1 MSQRTAGDRTPIVVV
16 FNMQNEIVHA
26 DGHIGKRGN
35 AARIAG
41 RGTLAHTAELLTAAR
56 AADVAVYY
64 VGNGYDDLYTGF
76 NSTVPLFAEHKPMG
90 GMRIGTW
97 GTEFHETVAPQQG
110 DTVIWRAGLG
120 SFVNSDIGVKLPPA
134 ATTRAYIAGVST
146 RLVVEAAVFEFTD
159 RGFAVTVVED
169 CCAAA
174 SDAAH
179 DEALTTLALFARVE
193 SSGDAIA
200 QFVALDLKPPWDND

>member
-1 MSQRTAGDRTPIVVV
+1 MSQQSGGDRTPIVVLL
-16 FNMQNEIVHA
+16 NMQNEIVHA

-35 AARIAG
+35 AARIAE
-41 RGTLAHTAELLTAAR
+41 RSTLAHTAELLTAAR
-56 AADVAVYY
+56 AAGVAVYY
-64 VGNGYDDLYTGF
+64 VGNGYDEVYTGF
-76 NSTVPLFAEHKPMG
+76 NGTVPLFAEHKPMG

-97 GTEFHETVAPQQG
+97 GTEFHETVAPKQG

-120 SFVNSDIGVKLPPA
+120 SFANSDIGAKLPPA
-134 ATTRAYIAGVST
+134 ATTRAYVAGVST

-159 RGFAVTVVED
+159 RGFAVAVVED

-179 DEALTTLALFARVE
+179 HEALRTLAMFARVE
-193 SSGDAIA
+193 HSKDVIA
-200 QFVALDLKPPWDND
+200 QFVALATPTPVS